1 MKNSMI
7 RKCMALAIL
16 LIPGFLAAETITLS
30 GVHLCCKG
38 CIRGA
43 EKAVATSGATA
54 IADHKKKT
62 VIITAADA
70 AAAQKA
76 VDALGKG
83 GYYGKSS
90 NAAIAIKQDAPDKK
104 VSSCTVS
111 GVHLCCKKCLKAL
124 DVMIDNLEGA
134 ESHTAVSQH
143 DTFKVK
149 GDFSLKAL
157 QKALHGVGLS
167 GTITE

>member
-7 RKCMALAIL
+7 RKCLAFAIL
-16 LIPGFLAAETITLS
+16 LIPGFLAAETITLT

-43 EKAVATSGATA
+43 EEAATSTGATA
-54 IADHKKKT
+54 KADHKKKT
-62 VIITAADA
+62 VVITAADA
-70 AAAQKA
+70 DAAQKA
-76 VDALGKG
+76 VDALAKG
-83 GYYGKSS
+83 GFYGKSS
-90 NAAIAIKQDAPDKK
+90 HASITIKADAPDKK

-111 GVHLCCKKCLKAL
+111 GVHLCCKKCAKA
-124 DVMIDNLEGA
+124 IDKVIENVKGA
-134 ESHTAVSQH
+134 ESHTARSQH

-157 QKALHGVGLS
+157 QKALHAEGLS

>member
-7 RKCMALAIL
+7 RKYLAFAIALF
-16 LIPGFLAAETITLS
+16 PGFLAAETITLS

-43 EKAVATSGATA
+43 EKAATSTGATA
-54 IADHKKKT
+54 TVDFKKKA
-62 VIITAADA
+62 VVITAADA

-76 VDALGKG
+76 VDALAKG

-90 NAAIAIKQDAPDKK
+90 NPSIAIKQDAPDKK

-111 GVHLCCKKCLKAL
+111 GVHLCCKKCVRAL
-124 DVMIDNLEGA
+124 DKVIDNLDGA

-157 QKALHGVGLS
+157 QKALHAEGLS
-167 GTITE
+167 GTISE

>member
-7 RKCMALAIL
+7 RKGLALAIL
-16 LIPGFLAAETITLS
+16 LIPGILAAETITLS

-38 CIRGA
+38 CVRGA
-43 EKAVATSGATA
+43 EKAGSSTGATA
-54 IADHKKKT
+54 KADHESKT
-62 VIITAADA
+62 VTITASDA

-76 VDALGKG
+76 VDAFAKG
-83 GYYGKSS
+83 GYFGKSS
-90 NAAIAIKQDAPDKK
+90 NPAIAIKEDAPDKK

-111 GVHLCCKKCLKAL
+111 GVHLCCKKCAKA
-124 DVMIDNLEGA
+124 IDKVIENVKGA
-134 ESHTAVSQH
+134 ESHTAVSQN

-149 GDFSLKAL
+149 GDFSLKDL
-157 QKALHGVGLS
+157 QKALHAEGLS

>member
-1 MKNSMI
+1 MI

-43 EKAVATSGATA
+43 EKAASSTGATA
-54 IADHKKKT
+54 KADHKKKT
-62 VIITAADA
+62 VTITAADA
-70 AAAQKA
+70 AAVQKA
-76 VDALGKG
+76 VDALGKN

-90 NAAIAIKQDAPDKK
+90 NASISIKADAPDKK

-111 GVHLCCKKCLKAL
+111 GVHLCCKKCVKAL
-124 DVMIDNLEGA
+124 DKVIDNLEGA
-134 ESHTAVSQH
+134 EAHTAVSQH

-149 GDFSLKAL
+149 GNFSLKAL
-157 QKALHGVGLS
+157 QKALHAEGLS

>member
-1 MKNSMI
+1 MKNSII
-7 RKCMALAIL
+7 RKGLALAIL
-16 LIPGFLAAETITLS
+16 LIPGLLAAETITLS

-43 EKAVATSGATA
+43 EKAATSTGATA
-54 IADHKKKT
+54 KADFRKKT
-62 VIITAADA
+62 VTITAADSA
-70 AAAQKA
+70 AVQKA
-76 VDALGKG
+76 LVALSKG

-90 NAAIAIKQDAPDKK
+90 NPAIAIKADAPDKK

-111 GVHLCCKKCLKAL
+111 GVHLCCKKCVKAL
-124 DVMIDNLEGA
+124 DVMIDNLEGVD
-134 ESHTAVSQH
+134 SHTAVSQH

-149 GDFSLKAL
+149 GDFTLKAL
-157 QKALHGVGLS
+157 QKALHDVGLS